1 MKAMKNFERGLGT
14 DYLISKIVFEK
25 LTSGVF
31 IGLKEIN
38 TISGLSFS
46 ATDNS
51 VQKGVNTYR
60 ARIELKDGRIIYSAT
75 TQVFYF
81 KNSEIVIYPNPVV
94 QDHAITIQMSALQ
107 NQQIKITDIA
117 GRVVYNAATN
127 STIEKIQVSF
137 AKGLYFITI
146 SNPETNKLTIF
157 KLLVQ

>member
-1 MKAMKNFERGLGT
+1 M
-14 DYLISKIVFEK
+14 
-25 LTSGVF
+25 
-31 IGLKEIN
+31 
-38 TISGLSFS
+38 
-46 ATDNS
+46 
-51 VQKGVNTYR
+51 
-60 ARIELKDGRIIYSAT
+60 YSAT

-117 GRVVYNAATN
+117 GRVVYNAVTN

-146 SNPETNKLTIF
+146 NNPETNNLAIF